1 MCVIMW
7 PFKKKVKSPDYSRLA
22 EEDKELLTEDELAK
36 SDAEFR
42 EESGFIITRLLNKF
56 RKL

>member
-1 MCVIMW
+1 MW
-7 PFKKKVKSPDYSRLA
+7 PFKKKVKNPDYSRLA

>member
-1 MCVIMW
+1 MW
-7 PFKKKVKSPDYSRLA
+7 PFNKREKPDYSKLK
-22 EEDKELLTEDELAK
+22 EEDKKLMSEDELVK

-42 EESGFIITRLLNKF
+42 KESGFIITRLLRKF